1 LLLVSAAAAAV
12 VPVAAGLEGPLGRDA
27 LANPEVSAQHR

>member
-1 LLLVSAAAAAV
+1 LLLVSAAAAV
-12 VPVAAGLEGPLGRDA
+12 VPVAAGHEGPLGRDA